1 VFWQAV
7 GKKVTIDSTKMVRK
21 LLRIQHLFSQLT
33 GWLRSEEDEVTM
45 IQFKLERAKF
55 SIFTMKL

>member
-7 GKKVTIDSTKMVRK
+7 YKKVTIDSTKMVRK
-21 LLRIQHLFSQLT
+21 LLRIQHLFAQIT
-33 GWLRSEEDEVTM
+33 GQLRSEEDEVTM
-45 IQFKLERAKF
+45 IQFKLERANF

>member
-7 GKKVTIDSTKMVRK
+7 YKKVTIDSTKMVRK
-21 LLRIQHLFSQLT
+21 LLRIQHLFAQIT
-33 GWLRSEEDEVTM
+33 GQLRSEEDEVTM

>member
-21 LLRIQHLFSQLT
+21 LLRIQHLFAQIT
-33 GWLRSEEDEVTM
+33 GQLRSEEDEVTM